1 MGMDFNFWDPFTWI
15 GQWLLNLLVGWG
27 LAENLALTLLRFV
40 GAVVLTLVMLL
51 IGGVIF
57 TWVDRKLSAR
67 IQDRL
72 GPNRVGPFGV
82 FQGIADTLK
91 LLTKEDIIPAGADK
105 VVFNLAPL
113 LVTMS
118 VVGIWAVVPF
128 APTLIGT
135 DLNVGLLY
143 IISVGSIGTLG
154 IMMAGWASNNKY
166 ALLGAFRT
174 VAQMVAYEVPMA
186 VVLLVPTMLTGSMSV
201 HAIVEGQSS
210 MWYVAL
216 APIAALIFLT
226 TSIAELGRAPF
237 DLLEAESELVAGFN
251 TEYTGIKWGMFF
263 ASEFL
268 HGLAVAALMAA
279 IFLGGWQGPGV
290 VTRPLLGFVYFTI
303 KTLIVYFGVT
313 LLRFSMP
320 RVRIDQLL
328 DLNWKF
334 LTPLALAAVCVTA
347 VAEKLAV
354 TLAWSRLGVHVIA
367 NVGLLIL
374 TLGALWARAHL
385 ERRRFEDE
393 QMRLTA
399 RTESAAD

>member
-1 MGMDFNFWDPFTWI
+1 MDFNFWDPFTWI
-15 GQWLLNLLVGWG
+15 GEWLLNLLVGWG
-27 LAENLALTLLRFV
+27 LAETIALTLLRFA
-40 GAVVLTLVMLL
+40 GAVVLALVLLL
-51 IGGVIF
+51 IGGVLF
-57 TWVDRKLSAR
+57 TWLDRKLSAR

-72 GPNRVGPFGV
+72 GPNRVGPFGL

-105 VVFNLAPL
+105 IVFNLAPL

-154 IMMAGWASNNKY
+154 IMMAGWASNNKF

-174 VAQMVAYEVPMA
+174 VAQMVAYEVPMV
-186 VVLLVPTMLTGSMSV
+186 VVLLVPTMFTGSMSV

-210 MWYVAL
+210 LWYVAL
-216 APIAALIFLT
+216 APVAALIFLT

-268 HGLAVAALMAA
+268 HGLTISALTAA
-279 IFLGGWQGPGV
+279 IFLGGWQGPGAEA
-290 VTRPLLGFVYFTI
+290 RPLLGFVYFMI
-303 KTLIVYFGVT
+303 KTMVVYFGVT

-347 VAEKLAV
+347 VAEKLA
-354 TLAWSRLGVHVIA
+354 LATNWSRLGVHIIA

-374 TLGALWARAHL
+374 TLGALWVRARMV
-385 ERRRFEDE
+385 RRRFETE
-393 QMRLTA
+393 QMRLAA
-399 RTESAAD
+399 RSESAAD

>member
-1 MGMDFNFWDPFTWI
+1 MDFNFWDPFTWI
-15 GQWLLNLLVGWG
+15 GEWLLNLLMGWG
-27 LAENLALTLLRFV
+27 LAEDVALTLLRFA
-40 GAVVLTLVMLL
+40 GAVVLALVMLL
-51 IGGVIF
+51 IGGVLF
-57 TWVDRKLSAR
+57 TWLDRKLSAR

-72 GPNRVGPFGV
+72 GPNRVGPFGL

-143 IISVGSIGTLG
+143 IISVGSIGTLA
-154 IMMAGWASNNKY
+154 IMMAGWASNNKF

-186 VVLLVPTMLTGSMSV
+186 VVLLIPTMLTGSMSV

-216 APIAALIFLT
+216 APVAALIFLT
-226 TSIAELGRAPF
+226 TSIAETGRAPF

-268 HGLAVAALMAA
+268 HGLTIAALTTA
-279 IFLGGWQGPGV
+279 IFLGGWQGPGAD
-290 VTRPLLGFVYFTI
+290 TRPLLGLVYFTV
-303 KTLIVYFGVT
+303 KTMIVYFGVT

-328 DLNWKF
+328 DLNWKL

-354 TLAWSRLGVHVIA
+354 ALDWGRFSVHFVA
-367 NVGLLIL
+367 NVGLLAL
-374 TLGALWARAHL
+374 TLGALWARARMV
-385 ERRRFEDE
+385 RRRFEAE
-393 QMRLTA
+393 QMRLAA
-399 RTESAAD
+399 RSEGAAD

>member
-1 MGMDFNFWDPFTWI
+1 
-15 GQWLLNLLVGWG
+15 
-27 LAENLALTLLRFV
+27 
-40 GAVVLTLVMLL
+40 
-51 IGGVIF
+51 
-57 TWVDRKLSAR
+57 
-67 IQDRL
+67 
-72 GPNRVGPFGV
+72 
-82 FQGIADTLK
+82 
-91 LLTKEDIIPAGADK
+91 
-105 VVFNLAPL
+105 
-113 LVTMS
+113 
-118 VVGIWAVVPF
+118 
-128 APTLIGT
+128 
-135 DLNVGLLY
+135 
-143 IISVGSIGTLG
+143 
-154 IMMAGWASNNKY
+154 
-166 ALLGAFRT
+166 
-174 VAQMVAYEVPMA
+174 MVAYEVPMA

-290 VTRPLLGFVYFTI
+290 ETRPLLGFVYFTI